1 MVEGSQ
7 EKSPLVDAR
16 KDDASTIP
24 TKAHLQY
31 GTQCTKSSF
40 EIVEDDNVE
49 TPGAPKDDRLEYVQ
63 HFLIQ

>member
-1 MVEGSQ
+1 MESSL

-16 KDDASTIP
+16 KGDACTNSTY
-24 TKAHLQY
+24 THLPY

-63 HFLIQ
+63 HFSIQ